1 MANDNLPLNQI
12 APAAKPVDSF
22 IRPATPNVAAPAQP
36 QMMPNPQGIRLIP
49 QGSGGSVQGINQF
62 QELAMALRP
71 FSQGLV
77 DLAGTGMQIYATR
90 EYEIGR
96 SEAARAQVLA
106 NQQML
111 QSQAEYAN
119 ENRKLA
125 QTDPVGALMMDRVNP
140 YRQAGRENQFSR
152 TAGQEIQRAVLMKY
166 RNTPGAYELPIDSPV
181 LKQLEAQAVDEVTRK
196 YRLNPGSPGFV
207 EYVLPQIGQAS
218 QRLWETHVDAH
229 TKHQKETAWR
239 NSAAEAASI
248 YLRARETGVVEWQ
261 EFDEA
266 TGRPVMRVAQ
276 LSQDRAGWERG
287 LRVRIAQTAD
297 RLANETGLPGEAST
311 LKREMLVR
319 LSEIAELAGNTEL
332 KRILLTSDG
341 GPAGKDGRRPSV
353 SDLYGLEIFESSN
366 KIGQSLWQQQ
376 QRQTDQGLQ
385 QFESEL
391 ATLTYQMP
399 DGPERGQQIGA
410 LVSKYES
417 RGIPRGKLMEST
429 ARMSKTLDEVAG
441 RSYDTAGTDSL
452 LQDFQARE
460 GSAWNAAAADREFES
475 SLGGVA
481 PQDRAAYRKQYA
493 DIRKS
498 KEREKDDV
506 PGHLVDPL
514 IGGAIKSRLRQ
525 MYPQDVTEG
534 ALRGANVTDLLAW
547 GDADVARSAQL
558 QLTAYRKHVYSRLR
572 EAAAKKGAKLSADEI
587 TTVTSQALE
596 EYGKNDAKSFNRLFP
611 GSAESNEP
619 SVGNR
624 AKPPVPGA
632 AGDKGRPAPEVY
644 PSGQLDNMPERSTR
658 LKTGEAVLALPS
670 VQEEVGR
677 VLNGQAPSAAVRR
690 AARDAGFGGN
700 VGRWLLREAGNY
712 PAFSI
717 PSDARQRLLRS
728 SNDAQGMAD
737 SMRVASSAKGAVQTA
752 GGWILDALMGAA
764 PAVAAPTAA
773 TMSPLRVRAGGRNGA
788 APFVDS
794 GKNSAAFRGL
804 PDYGGLARVISL
816 GEGGFNSYNTGT
828 TASAGSMNLTGMT
841 IGQVRQLQKQRR
853 VSAVGFAQWMPNG
866 QLDKAMN
873 AAGLT
878 PDDQFS
884 PANQV
889 RMFWGYVLRSNK
901 QPALREYLWGRSND
915 LEAAHRAIADEW
927 AGVQGP
933 GGRGHYDGDS
943 AGNRASVKAE
953 QVRRALIAA
962 RRDISGR

>member
-1 MANDNLPLNQI
+1 M
-12 APAAKPVDSF
+12 
-22 IRPATPNVAAPAQP
+22 
-36 QMMPNPQGIRLIP
+36 
-49 QGSGGSVQGINQF
+49 
-62 QELAMALRP
+62 
-71 FSQGLV
+71 
-77 DLAGTGMQIYATR
+77 
-90 EYEIGR
+90 
-96 SEAARAQVLA
+96 LA

-125 QTDPVGALMMDRVNP
+125 QADPIGALMMDRVNP
-140 YRQAGRENQFSR
+140 YREAGRQNALSR
-152 TAGQEIQRAVLMKY
+152 IAGQEMQRAVLTKY
-166 RNTPGAYELPIDSPV
+166 RQTPGAYELPIDSPK
-181 LKQLEAQAVDEVTRK
+181 LKQLEAEAVDEVTRK

-218 QRLWETHVDAH
+218 QRLWETHVDAY

-239 NSAAEAASI
+239 NSAAEAIAI
-248 YLRARETGVVEWQ
+248 YLRARETGTVEWQ

-287 LRVRIAQTAD
+287 LRVRIAQAAD
-297 RLANETGLPGEAST
+297 RLANETGLPGEASA

-319 LSEIAELAGNTEL
+319 SAEIAELRGNSEL
-332 KRILLTSDG
+332 KRILLTTAA
-341 GPAGKDGRRPSV
+341 GPAGKDGLRPSV
-353 SDLYGLEIFESSN
+353 ADLYGLEIFESSN

-391 ATLTYQMP
+391 ATLTYQLP

-441 RSYDTAGTDSL
+441 RSYDTAGIDSL

-475 SLGGVA
+475 SLTTAA

-712 PAFSI
+712 PTFSI

-737 SMRVASSAKGAVQTA
+737 AMRVASSAKGAVQTA
-752 GGWILDALMGAA
+752 GGWILDALMGTA

-788 APFVDS
+788 APFADS

-853 VSAVGFAQWMPNG
+853 VSAVGFAQWMPDG

-878 PDDQFS
+878 YDDQFS

-915 LEAAHRAIADEW
+915 LEAAHKAIANEW

-933 GGRGHYDGDS
+933 SGRGHYDGDS